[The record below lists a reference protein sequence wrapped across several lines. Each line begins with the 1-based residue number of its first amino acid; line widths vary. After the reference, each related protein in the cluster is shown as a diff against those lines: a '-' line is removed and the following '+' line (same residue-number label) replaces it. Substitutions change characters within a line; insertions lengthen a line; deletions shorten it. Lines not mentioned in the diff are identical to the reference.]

1 MRSGKRPEGK
11 HVLAVALV
19 SALGLFATGC
29 STVTVARSRQS
40 PDPPAMVPVV
50 KMEPQTI
57 ERRLAL
63 EAELEPFQEVE
74 VHAKVAGY
82 VKRMNVDLGSRV
94 KAGDLLAILSV
105 PELDHEREQAAAVV
119 VRRQAEVVRAQQ
131 ELKEAES
138 AYSAIHLQANRLAS
152 LGDSSSNL
160 VAQQE
165 IDDAVSK
172 DKAGEA
178 RISADRAALA
188 AAQAALADA
197 RANSEKVRSLVAY
210 SRITAPLSGVVSKR
224 LADIGAM
231 LPAGTS
237 STTQGQALVRLTQDD
252 PLRLVIFVPESAV
265 PFVRVGVPVRVRV
278 PALGRDWQGVVAR
291 IAGALDPATRTMR
304 VEVNV
309 PNPTREL
316 APGEYA
322 EADILLERRE
332 GALGVPIQ
340 AVLSPDRDP
349 AVLVVSRGNTVERR
363 SVGLGLET
371 ATQFEIRSGLR
382 PGDLVVTTPAHVKP
396 GDTVEP
402 RATAVESALPEA
414 H

>member
-1 MRSGKRPEGK
+1 M
-11 HVLAVALV
+11 V
-19 SALGLFATGC
+19 SVLGLFATGC

-40 PDPPAMVPVV
+40 AYPPAIVPVV
-50 KMEPQTI
+50 KLEPQTI
-57 ERRLAL
+57 QRQLKL
-63 EAELEPFQEVE
+63 EAELQPFQEVE

-82 VKRMNVDLGSRV
+82 VKQMFVDLGSRV
-94 KAGDLLAILSV
+94 KQGDLLAILSV
-105 PELDHEREQAAAVV
+105 PELDHEREQASALV

-131 ELKEAES
+131 ELKVAES
-138 AYSAIHLQANRLAS
+138 SYSAIHLQANRLAS
-152 LGDSSSNL
+152 LGGSSSNL

-210 SRITAPLSGVVSKR
+210 SRITAPFSGVVSKR

-265 PFVRVGVPVRVRV
+265 PSVRVGVPVRVRV

-332 GALGVPIQ
+332 GALAVPLQ

-349 AVLVVSRGNTVERR
+349 AVLVVGPGNMVERR
-363 SVGLGLET
+363 EVVLGLET
-371 ATQFEIRSGLR
+371 ATQYEIRSGLR
-382 PGDLVVTTPAHVKP
+382 PGERVVENPVHVKP
-396 GDTVEP
+396 GEAVEP
-402 RATAVESALPEA
+402 QAPLAQAAAPET